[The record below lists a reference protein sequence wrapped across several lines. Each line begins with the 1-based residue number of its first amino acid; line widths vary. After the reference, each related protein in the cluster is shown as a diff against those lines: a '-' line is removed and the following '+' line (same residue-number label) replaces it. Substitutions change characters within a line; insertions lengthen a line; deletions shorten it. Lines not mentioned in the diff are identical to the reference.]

1 MVCGCNNKD
10 IVLKFLQLKKAA
22 VSMFDHL
29 LSSCRQSLSCCAMY
43 VEFVLCGLSVFLF
56 CMSTV

>member
-22 VSMFDHL
+22 VSMFDPL
-29 LSSCRQSLSCCAMY
+29 ETSRAISPMKVKSN
-43 VEFVLCGLSVFLF
+43 FL
-56 CMSTV
+56 